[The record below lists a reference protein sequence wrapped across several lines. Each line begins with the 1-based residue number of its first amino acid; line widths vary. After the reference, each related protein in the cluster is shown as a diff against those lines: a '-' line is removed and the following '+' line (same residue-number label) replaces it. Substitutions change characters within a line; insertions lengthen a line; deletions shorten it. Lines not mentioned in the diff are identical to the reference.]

1 MGRKRSNLYRNLQN
15 RLAVVLLRGLGL
27 LPWSVNR
34 ALGGLAGRIMAL
46 LPNPARRVTRV
57 NLELCLPELA
67 ESERRRLERRSL
79 VETGKGMLE
88 LARLWHRPDD
98 GLARVRSVE
107 GDDQL
112 RSALDA
118 GEPVVVL
125 APHLGCWEVLNF
137 WLSRHFDFHALFNPS
152 GLDRVDRLI
161 QQGREHFGSTMYP
174 ATGRGVAGLVRALRR
189 GALTAILPDQVPD
202 RRGGRFAPFF
212 GRPAFTGTL
221 APRLI
226 QQSGARVFMARAERL
241 PGQRGY
247 AIAFREPDP
256 AIYSGDLDTAL
267 AGLNRSVESLIR
279 ELPEQYLW
287 SYKRFRRVPDRHAKP
302 Y

>member
-1 MGRKRSNLYRNLQN
+1 MGRKRSPRYRSLQN
-15 RLAVVLLRGLGL
+15 RLAVVLLRGLGR

-34 ALGGLAGRIMAL
+34 ALGALAGGIMAVV
-46 LPNPARRVTRV
+46 PNPTRRVTRV
-57 NLELCLPELA
+57 NLALCLPELTA
-67 ESERRRLERRSL
+67 RERRRLTRRSL

-88 LARLWHRPDD
+88 LARLWRRPDE
-98 GLARVRSVE
+98 GLARIRSVD
-107 GDDQL
+107 GDAAL

-125 APHLGCWEVLNF
+125 VPHLGCWEVLNF
-137 WLSRHFDFHALFNPS
+137 WLSHHFDFHALFNPS

-161 QQGREHFGSTMYP
+161 QRGREHFGSTMYP

-212 GRPAFTGTL
+212 GRPAWTGTL

-247 AIAFREPDP
+247 AIALREPDP
-256 AIYSGDLDTAL
+256 AIYSEDLDTTL
-267 AGLNRSVESLIR
+267 AGLNRSVEALIR

-287 SYKRFRRVPDRHAKP
+287 SYKRFRRMPDREQKP

>member
-1 MGRKRSNLYRNLQN
+1 MGRKRSPLYRNLQN
-15 RLAVVLLRGLGL
+15 RLAVALLRGLGL

-34 ALGGLAGRIMAL
+34 ALGGLAGRILAAG
-46 LPNPARRVTRV
+46 PNPARRVTRV
-57 NLELCLPELA
+57 NLELCLPEL
-67 ESERRRLERRSL
+67 STKERRRLERRSL
-79 VETGKGMLE
+79 AETGKGILE
-88 LARLWHRPDD
+88 LARLWRRPEE

-107 GDDQL
+107 GDETL
-112 RSALDA
+112 RSALAA

-125 APHLGCWEVLNF
+125 VPHLGCWEVLNF

-152 GLDRVDRLI
+152 GLNRVDRLI
-161 QQGREHFGSTMYP
+161 EQGRQHFGSTMYP

-241 PGQRGY
+241 AGQRGY

-256 AIYSGDLDTAL
+256 AIYSEDLDTTL

-287 SYKRFRRVPDRHAKP
+287 SYKRFRRMPDREQKP

>member
-1 MGRKRSNLYRNLQN
+1 MGRKRSPRYRNLQN
-15 RLAVVLLRGLGL
+15 RLAVALLRGLGL
-27 LPWSVNR
+27 LPWSLNR
-34 ALGGLAGRIMAL
+34 ALGGLAGGIMAV
-46 LPNPARRVTRV
+46 LPNPARRVTRI
-57 NLELCLPELA
+57 NLQLCLPELTDR
-67 ESERRRLERRSL
+67 ERRRLARRSL

-88 LARLWHRPDD
+88 LARLWRHPDE
-98 GLARVRSVE
+98 GLARVRSVA

-112 RSALDA
+112 CSALAA

-125 APHLGCWEVLNF
+125 VPHLGCWEVLNF
-137 WLSRHFDFHALFNPS
+137 WLSHHFDFHALFNPS
-152 GLDRVDRLI
+152 GLNQMDRLI
-161 QQGREHFGSTMYP
+161 EQGRQHFGSTMYP

-189 GALTAILPDQVPD
+189 GALTAILPDQVPA

-212 GRPAFTGTL
+212 GRDAFTGTL

-247 AIAFREPDP
+247 AIAFSEPDP
-256 AIYSGDLDTAL
+256 ALYSPDLDDAL

-279 ELPEQYLW
+279 ALPEQYLW
-287 SYKRFRRVPDRHAKP
+287 SYKRFRRVPPGQGKP